1 MVAKKHND
9 GFRQLVSDYANIVEK
24 ANLRL
29 IMVASNFSSK
39 KKMVTLGIPRLI
51 DIVERQI

>member
-29 IMVASNFSSK
+29 IMVACNFSSK
-39 KKMVTLGIPRLI
+39 KKMITLGIPHLI